1 LGSQLTTAEDL
12 SGGASLEALL
22 RGVWSMGV
30 GGSAFHGPWLDGGL
44 RSVPCG
50 SITMGDCSRS
60 VVLSDHLASG
70 RRGSRGLET
79 FCIQIDCYAGSRP
92 ADAQAA
98 GYPR

>member
-70 RRGSRGLET
+70 RAREPRFRDVLHPDRLLRW
-79 FCIQIDCYAGSRP
+79 IQAG
-92 ADAQAA
+92 
-98 GYPR
+98 